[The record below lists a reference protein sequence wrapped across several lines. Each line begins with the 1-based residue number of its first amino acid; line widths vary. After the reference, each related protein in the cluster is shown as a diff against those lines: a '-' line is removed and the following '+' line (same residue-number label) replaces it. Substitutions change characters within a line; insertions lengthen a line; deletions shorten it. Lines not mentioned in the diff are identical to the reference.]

1 LRCGRLAAKRL
12 LTITGTDLPDRD
24 LPPQRCDGET
34 MPRQKPIEVITPPNV
49 LKAKIGGALPALD
62 QNAIAR
68 AEAALEKLSDRFG
81 EWINEEAARLVE
93 AWANYEKAP
102 NTRPAKYE
110 LHRRSHDLKGLA
122 PTYGY
127 PLVGRICASL
137 CKLTGDEHGDI
148 NAPVALLKAHVDAV
162 KAAVNGKVMGA
173 DHPVGLSLATELETQ
188 TKALIAALPT
198 PEPPPKE

>member
-1 LRCGRLAAKRL
+1 
-12 LTITGTDLPDRD
+12 
-24 LPPQRCDGET
+24 

-68 AEAALEKLSDRFG
+68 AEAALDKLSDQFG
-81 EWINEEAARLVE
+81 EWINEETARLSD

-102 NTRPAKYE
+102 GTRPAKYE

-137 CKLTGDEHGDI
+137 CKLTGDEYGDI
-148 NAPVALLKAHVDAV
+148 SAPIALLKAHVDAV
-162 KAAVNGKVMGA
+162 KAAVNGKIMGA
-173 DHPVGLSLATELETQ
+173 DHPVGLTLAVELETQ
-188 TKALIAALPT
+188 TKALIAALPAS
-198 PEPPPKE
+198 EPPRKA